1 MKQVHIG
8 RLKQRQRSAREAVK
22 SCAQLMA
29 GSSPWS
35 QLHFGFDQC
44 MGLLTCPAL
53 RVWIAMEGDKV
64 IGFAALRPDGIEG
77 EPLIEYICVDQEQRG
92 KSIGTDLMS
101 ELAAH
106 CQRKLDRN
114 IYLFVSD
121 FNVHA
126 IRLYERLGYARVG
139 AIPDYNVYGQ
149 TEFLY
154 RKVLGEPRQQA
165 AIRAKRPGGLSKTQ
179 GKTAP
184 NWDLNAGYARMGLP
198 KEMLDLVLDASRT
211 ALEETGRDHPKDIDD
226 ELHKHFLK
234 FIRGHGASQDLIDQT
249 FSTFSGS
256 IALDRIFGAVR
267 RMNSQCESMQV
278 PLTVILPEP
287 SLDLWQQLLRDRS
300 SSFADVEVIAVR
312 DFTTSQQR
320 TSRLIE
326 QLQHVS
332 SRCPSRARRT
342 KSDLTGA
349 ERQLMVLVDS
359 PSNPQGFCLDK
370 EELKDLARACKKSN
384 AVLVLDH
391 CFLLA
396 GIHFKPD
403 DRLANAFSGLNEQ
416 SCDWYAVWDTG
427 KSLDLAGDKVA
438 FVTASSSKLTKPLRE
453 SLNVIQP
460 LTYTAVR
467 SLSVLKALFENK
479 NDGLNQYLTSAAAM
493 CTRNLEYLRQRVDKL
508 SHCTINSPPAGS
520 FVLLSCDLD
529 LSSQD
534 LADFWRNQA
543 GTGVALGRDFFAA
556 RFDEGRPAF
565 VRLSL
570 YKPPDVFR
578 AAVDTAIAQW
588 PAWVKNRSWVKG
600 KKGETARRRSISRA
614 NPPG

>member
-1 MKQVHIG
+1 MKPKPPIHRI
-8 RLKQRQRSAREAVK
+8 RRRDSNKLR
-22 SCAQLMA
+22 SCAGLMA
-29 GSSPWS
+29 SSSPWS
-35 QLHFGFDQC
+35 QLQFGEEQC
-44 MGLLTCPAL
+44 EKLLGSPAL
-53 RVWIAMEGDKV
+53 KVWGVLAGESV
-64 IGFAALRPDGIEG
+64 AGFAALRPDGIEG

-92 KSIGTDLMS
+92 KSIGTSLIA
-101 ELAAH
+101 ELEAH

-126 IRLYERLGYARVG
+126 IRLYERLGYVRVG

-154 RKVLGEPRQQA
+154 RKVLGKPRQQE
-165 AIRAKRPGGLSKTQ
+165 AISAKRPGDHSKTQ
-179 GKTAP
+179 GKIAP
-184 NWDLNAGYARMGLP
+184 SRDLNAGYARMELP
-198 KEMLDLVLDASRT
+198 QKMLDLVLDASRT
-211 ALEETGRDHPKDIDD
+211 ALAETGRDHPKDLDD
-226 ELHKHFLK
+226 ELHKHFLR

-267 RMNSQCESMQV
+267 RMNSRCESMQD

-300 SSFADVEVIAVR
+300 SSFADLEIIAVR
-312 DFTTSQQR
+312 DFTTSRQR

-332 SRCPSRARRT
+332 SRFPSKVRRR
-342 KSDLTGA
+342 KSDLTGS

-359 PSNPQGFCLDK
+359 PSNPQGLCLDK
-370 EELKDLARACKKSN
+370 EELKDLARACKEHN

-396 GIHFKPD
+396 GIHFKAG
-403 DRLANAFSGLNEQ
+403 DRLANAFSGLNEH

-438 FVTASSSKLTKPLRE
+438 FITASSEKLTELLRE
-453 SLNVIQP
+453 SLSAIQP
-460 LTYTAVR
+460 LTFTAVR
-467 SLSVLKALFENK
+467 SLAVLKALFENK
-479 NDGLNQYLTSAAAM
+479 DDGLNQYLASAAEL
-493 CTRNLEYLRQRVDKL
+493 CTRNLEYLRQRVGKL

-529 LSSQD
+529 LSSLD

-543 GTGVALGRDFFAA
+543 GTGVALGKDFFAA

-570 YKPPDVFR
+570 YKPQGVFR

-588 PAWVKNRSWVKG
+588 PAWVKGRSWVKG
-600 KKGETARRRSISRA
+600 KKGATARRRSIHRA
-614 NPPG
+614 NPPE